1 MRKQQLKYA
10 ASGGCALHVLG
21 LCKRCKASIISMDI
35 IMIYTKLINLS
46 MAHIRTYGNVHS
58 QKQSLNG
65 PDINWDV
72 YILNEL
78 STKLLRI
85 IGFVLLCKWRK
96 QRPED
101 GNVFALKNDADYS
114 RLICNTW
121 YPLEI
126 NSNGFSLKFG
136 QRKPEIF

>member
-10 ASGGCALHVLG
+10 CALHVVA

-46 MAHIRTYGNVHS
+46 IAHIRTYGNVHS
-58 QKQSLNG
+58 RKQLLNG

-72 YILNEL
+72 YIILNEL
-78 STKLLRI
+78 STKPLCI

-101 GNVFALKNDADYS
+101 GNVFALKNCADYS